1 MLSFGKSNTAEL
13 EAKLQALDKSQ
24 AVIEFTP
31 EGTILFANEN
41 FLKTLGYSLEE
52 IKGKHHSMFV
62 DLAFVASADYKN
74 FWASLARGEFQ
85 AAEYKRIGKGGREVW
100 IQASYNPLL
109 DKSGKT
115 FKVIKFAT
123 DVTERKLRVAD
134 YQGQIAAINKAQA
147 VIEFDLD
154 GTIRN
159 ANENFLATLGYSLS
173 EIQGKHHSMFVEPSY
188 RTSPE
193 YTNFWASLKRGEYQ
207 AAQYKRIGKG
217 GKVVWIEASYNPIMD
232 LSGKP
237 FKVVKYAT
245 DISRQIKLFED
256 VQTLIDENLG
266 AIEQSINVTNSQAT
280 SASAAA
286 SQTSVNVQAVAGGS
300 EELEAS
306 VREISM
312 NMNQS
317 KDAVDSVVEQTRSAD
332 EATQKLTDAAAAMG
346 GIVEMIKNIAG
357 QINLLALNAT
367 IESARAGEAGRGFAV
382 VASEVKNLAKQAADA
397 TEQIEREI
405 GGMRTISDSVVSA
418 LHSITQSVAS
428 VREYVTGAASA
439 VEEQSIVAREM
450 SANMQQA
457 STAVSSINSNV
468 DEIVHTIAVVNDAMS
483 KTKEAARALSR

>member
-1 MLSFGKSNTAEL
+1 
-13 EAKLQALDKSQ
+13 
-24 AVIEFTP
+24 
-31 EGTILFANEN
+31 
-41 FLKTLGYSLEE
+41 
-52 IKGKHHSMFV
+52 
-62 DLAFVASADYKN
+62 
-74 FWASLARGEFQ
+74 
-85 AAEYKRIGKGGREVW
+85 
-100 IQASYNPLL
+100 
-109 DKSGKT
+109 
-115 FKVIKFAT
+115 
-123 DVTERKLRVAD
+123 
-134 YQGQIAAINKAQA
+134 
-147 VIEFDLD
+147 
-154 GTIRN
+154 
-159 ANENFLATLGYSLS
+159 
-173 EIQGKHHSMFVEPSY
+173 MFVEPSY

-428 VREYVTGAASA
+428 VREFVTGAASA